1 MHEGLRN
8 YFYNTLY
15 KVSKGKYGITI
26 VSFYRP
32 LYLASAY
39 IITKEGAEKL
49 LKINTP
55 IFLTADRLPNYARG
69 KDNKHESKNK
79 KFKMKA
85 ISPLITEQ
93 QREIFDSNIVPRIIH
108 KHDE

>member
-8 YFYNTLY
+8 YYYNTLY
-15 KVSKGKYGITI
+15 KVSKGKYGICI
-26 VSFYRP
+26 VNFYRP

-55 IFLTADRLPNYARG
+55 ISLTADRLPNYARA
-69 KDNKHESKNK
+69 N
-79 KFKMKA
+79 MRA
-85 ISPLITEQ
+85 VSPLITEQ
-93 QREIFDSNIVPRIIH
+93 QREIFDSNIVPRIISIH